1 MPKKLSFFFIVNL
14 SRILYPPP
22 PPNLLLASQP
32 NFPLLEQI
40 EIEDINVSQ
49 RLEKELK
56 REYHLIT
63 AQKRLDQIAADFVR
77 HYSTQWENGKAML
90 ICIDKITCVRMYDLI
105 DRYWQQRL
113 IELEKAA

>member
-1 MPKKLSFFFIVNL
+1 MISSAQKLD
-14 SRILYPPP
+14 
-22 PPNLLLASQP
+22 
-32 NFPLLEQI
+32 EI

-105 DRYWQQRL
+105 DHYWQQRL
-113 IELEKAA
+113 IELEKALSKVGYGHNSTLPVDQARV